1 MGGWVGEQV
10 GGEKVDGWVMDES
23 VDGWVGKGD
32 LVDGGVDEW
41 TAESCL
47 YELVSG
53 RAGKGLTSS
62 ADPSYSSGV
71 CHRIYVSN

>member
-1 MGGWVGEQV
+1 MLGGGWRDGEAGGWVGEQV

-41 TAESCL
+41 MGRWVGTWMDEFPFSKLQTA
-47 YELVSG
+47 
-53 RAGKGLTSS
+53 A
-62 ADPSYSSGV
+62 
-71 CHRIYVSN
+71 